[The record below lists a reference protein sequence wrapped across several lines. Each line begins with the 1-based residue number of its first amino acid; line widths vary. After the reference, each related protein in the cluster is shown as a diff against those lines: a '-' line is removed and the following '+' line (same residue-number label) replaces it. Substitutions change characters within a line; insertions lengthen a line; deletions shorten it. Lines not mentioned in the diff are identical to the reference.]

1 SPHGEDLS
9 ALGDATYTV
18 SFRARDAAG
27 NVGPAASSTY
37 TLDTT
42 APGGPDILTHPA
54 SPGHDAAPAWSFSG
68 DAGTT
73 FQCRLSRGGATVA
86 DWSACTSPRA
96 YDLSA
101 EADGA
106 YTFSVRA
113 VDGAGNDS
121 AAATSSSELE
131 IGRAHV

>member
-1 SPHGEDLS
+1 
-9 ALGDATYTV
+9 
-18 SFRARDAAG
+18 
-27 NVGPAASSTY
+27 AASSTY

-121 AAATSSSELE
+121 AAATSSYELD
-131 IGRAHV
+131 RAAPGAPSIASGPASPGTDAAPTWSYSAEAGATA